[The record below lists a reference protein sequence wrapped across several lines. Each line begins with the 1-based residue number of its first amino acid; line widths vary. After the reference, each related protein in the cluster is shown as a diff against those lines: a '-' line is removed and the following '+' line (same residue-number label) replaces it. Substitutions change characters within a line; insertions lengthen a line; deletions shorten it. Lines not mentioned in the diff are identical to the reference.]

1 MSIEGARHPDAF
13 SLRPS
18 DRGRTERASS
28 MSVVEDG
35 GADKVAELGTVGLV
49 EAVDVER
56 MGVVEHRAGRG
67 CRCRRQD
74 APLALGVAS
83 RERVFKNDQGATSSE
98 RAPLRRL
105 CSQTTASTGRP
116 NAFMIFLG
124 GGRALGS
131 DARWL
136 SATLGNSRWPGDPA
150 ESAYFA
156 GCGPRYL
163 PRGRWVEAAN
173 KRRLGDAWLL
183 EGEQDFDP
191 LPSVGGA
198 DGYYRQRRLASAEIG
213 PNLPCEL
220 TEKTYRD
227 GRREGTPLAEAK
239 PSA

>member
-18 DRGRTERASS
+18 DRDRTERASP

-35 GADKVAELGTVGLV
+35 GADKVAELATVGLV

-173 KRRLGDAWLL
+173 KRRA
-183 EGEQDFDP
+183 
-191 LPSVGGA
+191 
-198 DGYYRQRRLASAEIG
+198 RRRLATRRRTRLRPAAF
-213 PNLPCEL
+213 
-220 TEKTYRD
+220 R
-227 GRREGTPLAEAK
+227 GRRRRVL
-239 PSA
+239 PSASTGLGRDRPQPTVRAHREDVPGRTTRGHPVS